1 MPEFIRLPDCVI
13 NLSQIRM
20 VEFEGGVVVVHWA
33 NHDNHLVLR
42 GDNAAALLDGLER
55 RTGVLSDLSTLYW
68 IDKAPDH
75 CDETHDLDN
84 IFTSVS

>member
-1 MPEFIRLPDCVI
+1 MAEFIRLPDCVI

-33 NHDNHLVLR
+33 NHDKHLVLR
-42 GDNAAALLDGLER
+42 GEDGSCLLDALER
-55 RTGVLSDLSTLYW
+55 RYGVMTDINCLYS
-68 IDKAPDH
+68 PDSNH
-75 CDETHDLDN
+75 CEGAHDLDN